1 MAGRASPGWTG
12 TSGSLTA
19 AIAALVYAA
28 SMPEASQEHDASA
41 AQDSVRAA
49 LEHER
54 EILRERVQELDSE
67 GDDLDYDGNF
77 ADSAQVA
84 AEMGE
89 NRVLYDQLR
98 RDLDDIEQA
107 LSRMD
112 DGTYGTCEVCGAEI
126 SAARLEVMP
135 ATRVCIDHA

>member
-1 MAGRASPGWTG
+1 MAVGAS
-12 TSGSLTA
+12 SGDRTASSWLTA
-19 AIAALVYAA
+19 AATRLVYAA
-28 SMPEASQEHDASA
+28 SMPEASQEHDAST

-54 EILRERVQELDSE
+54 EILREKVQELDAE

-98 RDLDDIEQA
+98 RDLDDIDRA
-107 LSRMD
+107 LTRMD
-112 DGTYGTCEVCGAEI
+112 DGTYGVCEVCGAEI
-126 SAARLEVMP
+126 SPARLEVMP